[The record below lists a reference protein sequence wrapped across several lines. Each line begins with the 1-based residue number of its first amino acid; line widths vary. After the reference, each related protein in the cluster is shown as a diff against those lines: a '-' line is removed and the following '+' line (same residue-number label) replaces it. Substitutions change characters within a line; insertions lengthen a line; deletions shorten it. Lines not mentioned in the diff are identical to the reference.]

1 MLAGAN
7 PFAVIDIGSNSVRM
21 VVYHALDRVPMPL
34 FNEKYY
40 CGLAQGLQTT
50 GKLSPDGV
58 ALAHQA
64 LARFTLM
71 LERFHIKRALVIA
84 TAAIRDAKD
93 GKAFVKELQKRH
105 GLKVKV
111 IDGEREATLAG
122 LGIMGSMWQPEGLC
136 ADLGGGSLEL
146 ALIECGAVTHI
157 HSLPLGALRLLG
169 QFGGATDKMHAHV
182 RAELASIK
190 WLSKARVSSCY
201 AIGGG
206 FRSIAKLHVRQSESP
221 LKLVHEYAMD
231 SASLKQVH
239 KEVCALDETQI
250 AALPGISAKRAATLP
265 IATSVLNMLLDLSGA
280 KRSIFS
286 VAGIRE
292 GLAHEQLSA
301 KERRA
306 DPLLASARVLSTI
319 AGRKGRYA
327 KELFGWMQPLFANE
341 PKTHA
346 RLRLA
351 FCQISEIAWT
361 IDPNFRAEWSFLR
374 IMQSDM
380 KGLNHPERVM
390 LALALYHRYQVKLK
404 KDYAEL
410 SLLSDAQKQ
419 WAQMVGIA
427 ANLAF
432 QLSGGQAGNLH
443 HAQLTIDAE
452 NTPAIKL
459 DKTAKALYT
468 EVVEKRLEGLGV
480 AVSAL
485 SSNAK

>member
-1 MLAGAN
+1 MLAGAT

-21 VVYHALDRVPMPL
+21 VVYHAQDRVPMPL

-40 CGLAQGLQTT
+40 CGLAQDLEET
-50 GKLSPDGV
+50 GKLSPEGV

-64 LARFTLM
+64 LARFRLM
-71 LERFHIKRALVIA
+71 LERFHIKHALVIA

-93 GKAFVKELQKRH
+93 GKDFVQALKKRH
-105 GLKVKV
+105 GLKVQV
-111 IDGEREATLAG
+111 IDGQREATLAG

-146 ALIECGAVTHI
+146 ALIERGEVTHT

-169 QFGGATDKMHAHV
+169 QFGGATPEMHAHL
-182 RAELASIK
+182 REQLAHIK
-190 WLSKARVSSCY
+190 WLNKSCAKQCY

-206 FRSIAKLHVRQSESP
+206 FRSIAKLHLREQASP
-221 LKLVHEYAMD
+221 LKLVHEYVMD
-231 SASLKQVH
+231 AAQLTQVH
-239 KEVCALDETQI
+239 DAIMPLSEAEI
-250 AALPGISAKRAATLP
+250 AALPGISSKRAATLP
-265 IATSVLNMLLDLSGA
+265 IASSVLTILSEVSGA

-292 GLAHEQLSA
+292 GLMHEQLSA

-306 DPLLASARVLSTI
+306 DPLLASAQVLSTI

-327 KELFGWMQPLFANE
+327 KELFKWMQPLFADE
-341 PKTHA
+341 KKAHA

-351 FCQISEIAWT
+351 LCYISEIAWT
-361 IDPNFRAEWSFLR
+361 IDPNFRAEWAYLR

-380 KGLNHPERVM
+380 KGMSHPERVM
-390 LALALYHRYQVKLK
+390 LALALYHRHQVKLK

-410 SLLSDAQKQ
+410 ALLTDAQKR

-427 ANLAF
+427 ANVAF
-432 QLSGGQAGNLH
+432 QLSGGQGGNLH
-443 HAQLTIDAE
+443 HAQLALDDDG
-452 NTPAIKL
+452 TPALQL
-459 DKTAKALYT
+459 DAAAQALYT
-468 EVVEKRLEGLGV
+468 EMVEKRLEGLSL
-480 AVSAL
+480 AF
-485 SSNAK
+485 NAA